1 MKKYYLQNMNGN
13 VEEAWFN
20 NDNEAFECVVK
31 RNKAFYENWKA
42 YDDRGNLIYGLC
54 IVR

>member
-20 NDNEAFECVVK
+20 NDNEVFECVVK
-31 RNKAFYENWKA
+31 RNKAFYENCLDTKIK
-42 YDDRGNLIYGLC
+42 RSECG
-54 IVR
+54 VFS